1 MPQVRGV
8 LCRYPGITARP
19 FTAPSRTRRSDPAF
33 SNSAPP
39 LAGRLLNADSSQL
52 PRIFHPMTA
61 PIDRRQFMQGA
72 GTLTL
77 ATAFAPN
84 QNVTQKSM
92 TTTLPWPQLKGSPV
106 LDSLHPVIENS
117 RDVYTHPR
125 PHSRSRRLDG
135 LRRPPMPDYALPL
148 GVGAGSPDDTIDF
161 IMTADSVDT
170 AFSDFTTH
178 EKFQVDYAGRHWSDS
193 DALFAC
199 MKRAM
204 DNGIPILDGSFL
216 ATVTRPQL
224 EKIFAGNIEMPML
237 DEKMAVWH
245 QVGAVLAEKYQGRF
259 HNFIRS
265 CPPRLYDNGNGL
277 VERLAKEFP
286 RFNDVSPYDG
296 HTIKFYK
303 LPQLG
308 LWFCYSTLRNTKQF
322 PIEDLTSMTAF
333 ADYMVPVALRLLGIM
348 SYSPALENAINTHQ
362 LIARDSTQEVELRAH
377 CIYAS
382 APSAKK

>member
-1 MPQVRGV
+1 
-8 LCRYPGITARP
+8 
-19 FTAPSRTRRSDPAF
+19 
-33 SNSAPP
+33 
-39 LAGRLLNADSSQL
+39 
-52 PRIFHPMTA
+52 MTA

-117 RDVYTHPR
+117 RDVYTHPDR
-125 PHSRSRRLDG
+125 IHEVAGWMAYEDL
-135 LRRPPMPDYALPL
+135 PMPDYALPL

-322 PIEDLTSMTAF
+322 PIEDLTTMTAF

-382 APSAKK
+382 ALLCEEVNKLRPKDLQIINPQIDARLWTHYHTTWWPHHLTKTIMY